1 MSEQPQPST
10 PSNWHSSIIV
20 GDVDV
25 DVGVGVGNVV
35 AKSSFPQQIFELES
49 MEPTR
54 DDLETDPS
62 EISASAIPPPPALI
76 DSRPSNPALK
86 KRKRSS
92 TTEMETFGS
101 IEKKKR
107 DLEVRKDLT
116 LPTAPAA
123 GVDNVFQVGHPI
135 IAFVLN
141 QFQCFKDSNFV
152 IWPELPQSC

>member
-1 MSEQPQPST
+1 MATEQPQPST

-25 DVGVGVGNVV
+25 NVGIGIGV

-49 MEPTR
+49 IETTR
-54 DDLETDPS
+54 DVLEDDSS
-62 EISASAIPPPPALI
+62 EISAIPPPPALI

-92 TTEMETFGS
+92 NPESESFGS

-123 GVDNVFQVGHPI
+123 GVDNVFQVR
-135 IAFVLN
+135 
-141 QFQCFKDSNFV
+141 
-152 IWPELPQSC
+152 